1 MSKGGTEPRRARVI
15 IVEDHPIVR
24 LGLAHMLTSEPG
36 IVVTGVAGCAAEAH
50 ALIAS
55 GPPDAVVLDLSLG
68 EDDGMELARTWLRAH
83 PDLRILV
90 LSMQDPRLFAERL
103 LAMGVMAFLNK
114 NCSRE
119 ELLSALRAALRGD
132 VWVKDGPRD
141 LARSRT
147 NQAVPDAL
155 LSSREVAVLR
165 MLAAGSST
173 AAIATALDMAP
184 KTVYSHRRNISA
196 KLGIDSGRELLRY
209 AIQWFRS
216 TA

>member
-1 MSKGGTEPRRARVI
+1 LRARVI
-15 IVEDHPIVR
+15 IVDDHPIVR

-36 IVVTGVAGCAAEAH
+36 IEVTGVAGCAAEAH
-50 ALIAS
+50 ALIS
-55 GPPDAVVLDLSLG
+55 RGPPDAVVLDLSLG
-68 EDDGMELARTWLRAH
+68 DDDGMELARTWLQAH

-114 NCSRE
+114 NCSRD

-132 VWVKDGPRD
+132 VWVKDRD
-141 LARSRT
+141 VARARP
-147 NQAVPDAL
+147 NQTVPDDL

-173 AAIATALDMAP
+173 AAIASALDMAP